1 MTTTEQ
7 EGARVVYAPATPG
20 GPAGR
25 RPLALLAAVFL
36 IFCLGIAAGR
46 MSAASPG
53 RGAATPA
60 TRAEP
65 AAQAAVPAPEQALP
79 ATGGAVPGVGPARVV
94 GGVGV
99 GYARSRAG
107 AVAAATNYVKVLT
120 SPILF
125 NPEQRR
131 AAIRRL
137 AAPEAVEALQRS
149 YDASTPRVA
158 ESLLLPADGGT
169 GGIRVMLVAV
179 PVSYRVE
186 KYDQDGATV
195 AIWQTTIGGTNG
207 GAPVLQAWGT
217 TTVTLRWAG
226 GDWKQVSASSRP
238 GPVPLPDDAPPT
250 EVEQLLRQLKDYKE
264 YRYAPGS

>member
-1 MTTTEQ
+1 M
-7 EGARVVYAPATPG
+7 VYAPAAPG

-25 RPLALLAAVFL
+25 RSLALLAAVFAV
-36 IFCLGIAAGR
+36 FCLGIGAGR
-46 MSAASPG
+46 LSAARPAPA
-53 RGAATPA
+53 GAP
-60 TRAEP
+60 P
-65 AAQAAVPAPEQALP
+65 AAPAGGSAQPAADAPERALP
-79 ATGGAVPGVGPARVV
+79 TTGGAVPGIGPSEVV
-94 GGVGV
+94 DGVGV
-99 GYARSRAG
+99 GYARSREG

-120 SPILF
+120 SPLLF
-125 NPEQRR
+125 DPSRRR

-137 AAPEAVEALQRS
+137 AAPDAVDRLQRA

-158 ESLLLPADGGT
+158 ESLLLPAAGGT
-169 GGIRVMLVAV
+169 AGIRVMLVAV
-179 PVSYRVE
+179 PVSYRIE

-217 TTVTLRWAG
+217 TTVTLRWTE
-226 GDWKQVSASSRP
+226 GDWRLLATTSAP
-238 GPVPLPDDAPPT
+238 GPVPLPDSALPT